1 MDSDYDVICKLLVVG
16 DSSVGKSCML
26 LRYSDDRF
34 LENHMATIGVDFKLK
49 KETVGNYKAKI
60 QIWDTAGQERFRSI
74 TAGYYKG
81 AHGVLIVYDTTNR
94 ESFDHVKSW
103 FDEVKQNTQE
113 GVCVILCGN
122 KADVEKE
129 RQVSTV
135 EGEKLASQ
143 LGITFFETSAKTSDN
158 IHIAFRKLIESCIK
172 RQALIKKNQP
182 NQTTTVNGE
191 EKKHDENH
199 HGCCQW

>member
-1 MDSDYDVICKLLVVG
+1 MDSDYDVICKLLVIG

-60 QIWDTAGQERFRSI
+60 QIWDTGSI

-81 AHGVLIVYDTTNR
+81 AQGVLIVYDVTNR
-94 ESFDHVKSW
+94 ESFEHVKSW
-103 FDEVKQNTQE
+103 YDEVKQNTQE
-113 GVCVILCGN
+113 GVCIIMCGN
-122 KADVEKE
+122 KADIEKD
-129 RQVSTV
+129 RVVPTA
-135 EGEKLASQ
+135 EGEKLANQ
-143 LGITFFETSAKTSDN
+143 LGIAFFETSAKTSDN

-172 RQALIKKNQP
+172 KQALGKKNLSSSP
-182 NQTTTVNGE
+182 NTTALNDN
-191 EKKHDENH
+191 EKKPTE
-199 HGCCQW
+199 HGCCG

>member
-1 MDSDYDVICKLLVVG
+1 MDSDYDVICKLLVIG

-60 QIWDTAGQERFRSI
+60 QIWDTGSI

-81 AHGVLIVYDTTNR
+81 AQGVLIVYDVTNR
-94 ESFDHVKSW
+94 ESFEHVKSW
-103 FDEVKQNTQE
+103 YDEVKQNTQE
-113 GVCVILCGN
+113 GVCIIMCGN
-122 KADVEKE
+122 KADIEKD
-129 RQVSTV
+129 RVVSTA

-143 LGITFFETSAKTSDN
+143 LGIAFFETSAKTSDN

-172 RQALIKKNQP
+172 KQALGKKNLSNSP
-182 NQTTTVNGE
+182 NTTSLNDN
-191 EKKHDENH
+191 EKKPTE
-199 HGCCQW
+199 HGCCG